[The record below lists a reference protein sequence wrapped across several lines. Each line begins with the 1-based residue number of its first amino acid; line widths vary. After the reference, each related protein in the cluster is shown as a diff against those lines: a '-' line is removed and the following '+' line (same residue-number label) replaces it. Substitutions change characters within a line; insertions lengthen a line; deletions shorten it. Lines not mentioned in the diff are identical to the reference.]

1 MQPPKRSTPQLAWAA
16 GRTAALRCWC
26 MPEALSDSHKMLLA
40 EAQRLA
46 TQEITAKRRQIEERA
61 AYEQALLKQQRIHSF
76 MRGAADGETAVNF
89 PPLSEAHRATT
100 CCNDVHG
107 LLADRSTGLAA
118 VVCHPWGPL
127 GGCLNDVCV
136 STVVS
141 MLGGV
146 GLTTL
151 RLNFRSGSGIGR
163 GHAPAEDVRGACA
176 FLRSLEAPPRK
187 IVLIGHSYG
196 SLVVADVA
204 DAIDDVAAFAMIA
217 PPLGAASAL
226 FLFRDVTTRAA
237 ASSKP
242 KLAII
247 GDADQFCTRR
257 RFEAFA
263 ATLREPRTSH
273 VLSDPGAPDE
283 CCDTGCSHRHVQVVH
298 HFNVHT
304 RLELVLA
311 PWLAATFG
319 LPFAQLAASS
329 GRVQPMPVVQ
339 GCIVADEE
347 EDEVAKLKTCTD
359 PLLRGHAH

>member
-1 MQPPKRSTPQLAWAA
+1 M
-16 GRTAALRCWC
+16 
-26 MPEALSDSHKMLLA
+26 
-40 EAQRLA
+40 
-46 TQEITAKRRQIEERA
+46 
-61 AYEQALLKQQRIHSF
+61 LKQQRVRSF
-76 MRGAADGETAVNF
+76 MRGAADGETAVTF
-89 PPLSEAHRATT
+89 PPVNEANRATT

-151 RLNFRSGSGIGR
+151 RLNFRPGSGIGR
-163 GHAPAEDVRGACA
+163 GHAPAQDVRGACA
-176 FLRSLEAPPRK
+176 FLRSLEEPPRK
-187 IVLIGHSYG
+187 IVLIGYSYG

-226 FLFRDVTTRAA
+226 FLFRDVTSSAA

-242 KLAII
+242 KLALI
-247 GDADQFCTRR
+247 GEADQFCTRR

-263 ATLREPRTSH
+263 ATLRAPRTSH
-273 VLSDPGAPDE
+273 VLSDPSAPGA
-283 CCDTGCSHRHVQVVH
+283 CCATGCGHISAVVH
-298 HFNVHT
+298 HFNVHAH
-304 RLELVLA
+304 LEPVLA

-319 LPFAQLAASS
+319 LPFAQLAESS
-329 GRVQPMPVVQ
+329 GRVQPMPVVH
-339 GCIVADEE
+339 GCVVADEE
-347 EDEVAKLKTCTD
+347 DDELAKLKACTD
-359 PLLRGHAH
+359 PLLPGHAQYTSDRH

>member
-1 MQPPKRSTPQLAWAA
+1 MP
-16 GRTAALRCWC
+16 AALS
-26 MPEALSDSHKMLLA
+26 ENHKMLLA

-46 TQEITAKRRQIEERA
+46 TQEIAAKRREAEERA
-61 AYEQALLKQQRIHSF
+61 AYEAAVLKQQRIRSF
-76 MRGAADGETAVNF
+76 MRGAADGETAVTF
-89 PPLSEAHRATT
+89 PPVNEANRATT

-151 RLNFRSGSGIGR
+151 RLNFRPGSGIGR
-163 GHAPAEDVRGACA
+163 GHAPAQDVRGACA
-176 FLRSLEAPPRK
+176 FLRSLEEPPRK
-187 IVLIGHSYG
+187 IVLIGYSYG

-226 FLFRDVTTRAA
+226 FLFRDVTSRAA

-242 KLAII
+242 KLALI
-247 GDADQFCTRR
+247 GEADQFCTRR
-257 RFEAFA
+257 RFEAN
-263 ATLREPRTSH
+263 PNPNPNPNPHPSPNPH
-273 VLSDPGAPDE
+273 PDE
-283 CCDTGCSHRHVQVVH
+283 
-298 HFNVHT
+298 
-304 RLELVLA
+304 
-311 PWLAATFG
+311 P
-319 LPFAQLAASS
+319 
-329 GRVQPMPVVQ
+329 
-339 GCIVADEE
+339 
-347 EDEVAKLKTCTD
+347 
-359 PLLRGHAH
+359 

>member
-1 MQPPKRSTPQLAWAA
+1 MPK
-16 GRTAALRCWC
+16 
-26 MPEALSDSHKMLLA
+26 ALSDDHKMLLA

-46 TQEITAKRRQIEERA
+46 NQEIAAKRRQIEERA
-61 AYEQALLKQQRIHSF
+61 AYEAMMLKQQRIHSF
-76 MRGAADGETAVNF
+76 MRGAADGEVAVTF
-89 PPLSEAHRATT
+89 PPMSEAHRSTS
-100 CCNDVHG
+100 CINDVHG

-127 GGCLNDVCV
+127 GGCLNDPCV

-151 RLNFRSGSGIGR
+151 RLNFRSWSSIGR
-163 GHAPAEDVRGACA
+163 GNAPAEDVRGACA

-187 IVLIGHSYG
+187 IVLIGYSYG

-204 DAIDDVAAFAMIA
+204 DAIDDVAAFAMLA

-226 FLFRDVTTRAA
+226 FLYRDVTSRAA

-263 ATLREPRTSH
+263 ATLREPRDSH
-273 VLSDPGAPDE
+273 VLSDPSAPAA
-283 CCDTGCSHRHVQVVH
+283 CCDTGCGHDHRPVIH
-298 HFNVHT
+298 HFNLHPH
-304 RLELVLA
+304 LELVLA

-319 LPFAQLAASS
+319 MPFAKLAASS

-347 EDEVAKLKTCTD
+347 EDEGAKLKTCTD
-359 PLLRGHAH
+359 PLLHGEAAGYYTSERY